1 MALIKWAELREEE
14 FEEAV
19 KRSDGVCLVPIGCT
33 EMHGEHLPVGT
44 DAYEAEAI
52 ANLAAEMEP
61 AVVFPVM
68 KFGNIPWLVNRKG
81 TVRLSPDVMKAVL
94 ENYCTEIA
102 RCGFKKILF
111 VNFHGGNASYLT
123 AFLGELTYKHRN
135 FSALGC
141 FPVPELSTEIY
152 PTILEKGV
160 AFYPE
165 LLPEDEDVIRE
176 YVEEK
181 HVAGHGDMMETCL
194 MLAIRPDLVKLDRLG
209 SVDGLPNGK
218 TDRFTKSNANFLGAG
233 PLWAVNFP
241 NSYAAT
247 DPVRA
252 NERIGKL
259 LLRLAAEKVASAVR
273 IFKEDGH
280 VLEELMEERR
290 PFYQK

>member
-1 MALIKWAELREEE
+1 MNWMELREEE
-14 FEEAV
+14 FAGAV
-19 KRSDGVCLVPIGCT
+19 EGSDGVCLIPIGCT
-33 EMHGEHLPVGT
+33 EMHGEHLPLGT

-52 ANLAAEMEP
+52 ACLAATLEP
-61 AVVFPVM
+61 AVVFPTM
-68 KFGNIPWLVNRKG
+68 KFGNIPWLVNKKG
-81 TVRLSPDVMKAVL
+81 TVRLAPDVMKQLL

-102 RCGFKKILF
+102 RNGFKKILF

-123 AFLGELTYKHRN
+123 AFLGELTYKYRD

-141 FPVPELSTEIY
+141 FPVPELATEIY

-160 AFYPE
+160 EFYPE
-165 LLPEDEDVIRE
+165 LTEEDADIIRE
-176 YVEEK
+176 YVEDK
-181 HVAGHGDMMETCL
+181 HIAGHGDMMETCL
-194 MLAIRPDLVKLDRLG
+194 MLATHPELVRLDRLG
-209 SVDGLPNGK
+209 TVDGLPNGK

-247 DPVRA
+247 DPLRA

-259 LLRLAAEKVASAVR
+259 LLRLAAEKVAAAIR

>member
-1 MALIKWAELREEE
+1 MQWAELREEE
-14 FEEAV
+14 FHEAV
-19 KRSDGVCLVPIGCT
+19 KKSGGVCLIPIGCT

-52 ANLAAEMEP
+52 AALAAELEP
-61 AVVFPVM
+61 SVVFPVM

-81 TVRLSPDVMKAVL
+81 TVRLAPDTMKALL

-102 RCGFKKILF
+102 RCGFDKILF
-111 VNFHGGNASYLT
+111 VNYHGGNASYLT
-123 AFLGELTYKHRN
+123 AFLAELTYKYRD

-141 FPVPELSTEIY
+141 FPVPELKTEIY
-152 PTILEKGV
+152 PKILEKGV
-160 AFYPE
+160 SFYPE
-165 LLPEDEDVIRE
+165 LIEEDADVIRE
-176 YVEEK
+176 YVEEN

-194 MLAIRPDLVKLDRLG
+194 MLAIRPDLVRLDRLG

-247 DPVRA
+247 DPLRA
-252 NERIGKL
+252 NARIGKL
-259 LLRLAAEKVASAVR
+259 LLRLAAEKVANAVR

-280 VLEELMEERR
+280 VLSDLMEERKLYY
-290 PFYQK
+290 PN